1 MTDNAFDLDRFVSA
15 QAGIFDTALSELEA
29 GHKRSHWMWF
39 IFPQLS
45 GLGRSA
51 RAQYY
56 GMSGLAEASAYLDH
70 PVLGERLRACT
81 RIVIDTQAL
90 SLRHIFDTPDDLKFC
105 SSMTL
110 FSRAARDATLFDEA
124 LERWCAG
131 PNKATLRLLESA

>member
-1 MTDNAFDLDRFVSA
+1 MRPDYDLERFVTA
-15 QAGIFDTALSELEA
+15 QAPVYAQVLAELRA
-29 GHKRSHWMWF
+29 GRKTSHWMWF

-56 GMSGLAEASAYLDH
+56 GMSGLAEARAYLDH

-81 RIVIDTQAL
+81 RIVIDTQAP
-90 SLRHIFDTPDDLKFC
+90 SLHQIFGTPDELKFC

-110 FSRAARDATLFDEA
+110 FSSAAKDGVLFHEA
-124 LERWCAG
+124 LERWCDG
-131 PNKATLRLLESA
+131 PDPATLRLLESA

>member
-1 MTDNAFDLDRFVSA
+1 MRSDYDLERFVSA
-15 QAGIFDTALSELEA
+15 QAPVYAHVLTELRA
-29 GHKRSHWMWF
+29 GRKASHWMWF

-51 RAQYY
+51 QAQYY
-56 GMSGLAEASAYLDH
+56 GISGLAEARAYLDH

-81 RIVIDTQAL
+81 RIVIDTQAP
-90 SLRHIFDTPDDLKFC
+90 SLHQIFGTPDDLKFC

-124 LERWCAG
+124 LERRCDG
-131 PNKATLRLLESA
+131 PDPATLRLLESA

>member
-1 MTDNAFDLDRFVSA
+1 MRPDYDLNRFVTA
-15 QAGIFDTALSELEA
+15 QTPVYAQVLAELRAGRKT
-29 GHKRSHWMWF
+29 SHWMWF